1 MTFLVLIIALSINYL
16 WLLEFDRFDDGWFF
30 RLRRRVE
37 AATSGLSSSPR
48 RRAAA
53 NLVAIY
59 GLPLL
64 VLGLLLAFVDDRA
77 LGIPA
82 MALHVLVLVIA
93 LDRIQ
98 PERLSKG
105 FLEHWEA
112 DDLEASRRYIET
124 ELGVPVEA
132 AASEGDELA
141 RFFSKQLLY
150 RSFENMFM
158 VYFWYIVIGPLGV
171 AVVYISYQ
179 LRDSQGSAQSMAESR
194 TVATLISLLEW
205 IPLRLLALTFSLAG
219 NFERCFARL
228 QEKFWVFAPYFDAAE
243 MLYGCACSALSG
255 VGNEPQADLF
265 ASAQGG
271 RSPAAEI
278 QAMRGLLLRS
288 QAIWLALLA
297 LVTIF
302 GFDLS

>member
-30 RLRRRVE
+30 RLRRRVA
-37 AATSGLSSSPR
+37 AATAGLSSSPR

-53 NLVAIY
+53 NLLAIY
-59 GLPLL
+59 GLPLI
-64 VLGLLLAFVDDRA
+64 VLGLLLALVDDRA

-98 PERLSKG
+98 PERLSKD
-105 FLEHWEA
+105 FLGHWEA
-112 DDLEASRRYIET
+112 GDLEASRRYIET

-132 AASEGDELA
+132 AESDGDELA
-141 RFFSKQLLY
+141 HFFNQQLLY

-158 VYFWYIVIGPLGV
+158 MYFWYIVIGPLGV
-171 AVVYISYQ
+171 ALVYISYQ
-179 LRDSQGSAQSMAESR
+179 LRDSQGSVQSLTESKW
-194 TVATLISLLEW
+194 VATMISLLEW

-228 QEKFWVFAPYFDAAE
+228 QENFWVFAPYFDAAG
-243 MLYGCACSALSG
+243 MLYDCARRALSG
-255 VGNEPQADLF
+255 SGGEAQADLF
-265 ASAQGG
+265 AAAGEDRG
-271 RSPAAEI
+271 PAAEI
-278 QAMRGLLLRS
+278 QAMRGLLERS

-302 GFDLS
+302 DLL